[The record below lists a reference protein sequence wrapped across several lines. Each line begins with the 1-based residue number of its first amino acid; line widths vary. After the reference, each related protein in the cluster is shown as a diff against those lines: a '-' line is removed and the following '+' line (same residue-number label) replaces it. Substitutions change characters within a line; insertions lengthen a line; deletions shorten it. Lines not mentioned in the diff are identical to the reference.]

1 MYVLEIIEPMN
12 IKIIV
17 IKNLFGPDFSL
28 GITTGLII
36 VNIGVFFC
44 TSIAVFSLLIASSL

>member
-17 IKNLFGPDFSL
+17 IKNPFGPDFSL

-36 VNIGVFFC
+36 VNIGVFF
-44 TSIAVFSLLIASSL
+44 VHQLLFFLY